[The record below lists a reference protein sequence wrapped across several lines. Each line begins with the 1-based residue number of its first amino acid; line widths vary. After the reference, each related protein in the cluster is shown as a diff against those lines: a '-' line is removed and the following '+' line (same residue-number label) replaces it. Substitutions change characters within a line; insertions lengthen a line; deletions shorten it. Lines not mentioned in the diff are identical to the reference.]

1 MSETIN
7 EPESPSEP
15 YTSTRSQKIE
25 RRARIQEVREEI
37 PSAYSITKRTRSR
50 SWCTANKVPE
60 QALDNAFEHIDLDSY
75 QYAVLRDRYLLV
87 LVEFRVRAYRLMV
100 FFYVSRIVIT
110 VGSILVPALLSIQ
123 YIQNTTPWVS
133 AEVFQIQIY
142 WSTWVI
148 SLLVSICNALSTLF
162 KLEKKYYFINT
173 TLELLLSEGWQ
184 YVSLSGRYASK
195 ESQTTHQS
203 QFLVFV
209 QTAEKIKLRQVEE
222 EYWKVTDE
230 SGVGSSANHKMNV
243 LTTASPWQQVG
254 ALSSLSNEKK
264 TIIDSWVQDMSKPG
278 LKPRT
283 QSPTTLDGI
292 QGPNQFQGATQV
304 QRSTGETSVPVQS
317 NVSDE
322 SPGSPTVL
330 RIT

>member
-1 MSETIN
+1 MSEAIKEPA
-7 EPESPSEP
+7 EPETEVSRP
-15 YTSTRSQKIE
+15 Q
-25 RRARIQEVREEI
+25 RRTRIQEIHEEI
-37 PSAYSITKRTRSR
+37 PSAYSISKINRSR
-50 SWCTANKVPE
+50 STCCIPNKAPE
-60 QALDNAFEHIDLDSY
+60 HALDNAFEHIDLDPY

-87 LVEFRVRAYRLMV
+87 LIEFRVRAYRLMV

-148 SLLVSICNALSTLF
+148 SLMVSICNALSTLF

-184 YVSLSGRYASK
+184 YVSLSGRYATKDSP
-195 ESQTTHQS
+195 TTHQS

-230 SGVGSSANHKMNV
+230 SGVGSSANHKMTT
-243 LTTASPWQQVG
+243 LTSASPWQQVG
-254 ALSSLSNEKK
+254 ALSTLSNEKK

-283 QSPTTLDGI
+283 QSSSLIDGI
-292 QGPNQFQGATQV
+292 QGPTQV
-304 QRSTGETSVPVQS
+304 QRPTREIIVPMQP

-322 SPGSPTVL
+322 SSGSPTVL
-330 RIT
+330 RIA

>member
-7 EPESPSEP
+7 EPIESEVSRP
-15 YTSTRSQKIE
+15 Q
-25 RRARIQEVREEI
+25 RRTRIQEIHKEI
-37 PSAYSITKRTRSR
+37 PSAYSISKITRSR
-50 SWCTANKVPE
+50 STWCIPNKAPE

-87 LVEFRVRAYRLMV
+87 LIEFRVRAYRLMV

-148 SLLVSICNALSTLF
+148 SLMVSICNALSTLF

-184 YVSLSGRYASK
+184 YVSLSGRYTTKDSP
-195 ESQTTHQS
+195 TTHQS

-230 SGVGSSANHKMNV
+230 SGVGSSANHKMTP

-254 ALSSLSNEKK
+254 ALSTLSNEKK

-283 QSPTTLDGI
+283 QSPSTIDGI
-292 QGPNQFQGATQV
+292 QGPTQV
-304 QRSTGETSVPVQS
+304 QRPTREINVPMQS
-317 NVSDE
+317 DVSDE

-330 RIT
+330 RIA